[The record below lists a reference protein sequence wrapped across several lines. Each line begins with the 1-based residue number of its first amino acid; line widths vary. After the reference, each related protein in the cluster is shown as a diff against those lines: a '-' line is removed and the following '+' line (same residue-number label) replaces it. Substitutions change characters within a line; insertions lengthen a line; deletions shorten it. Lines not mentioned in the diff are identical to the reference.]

1 MRLIENIV
9 DKILDNDFYTLGL
22 TLFVFLTIFL
32 FCGLGANAYREK
44 LETEVKLA
52 KIAAG
57 QVVECDCGFKSK
69 CK

>member
-22 TLFVFLTIFL
+22 TLFTFLTIFL

-44 LETEVKLA
+44 LEAEVKLA

-57 QVVECDCGFKSK
+57 QVVDCGSNCK